1 MVVRAAQEQDYVGL
15 NTRRNAEAADAVCV
29 PMCVGVRNSYT
40 WVRAGEAT
48 TRNGRNCPSSVYH
61 TILKQLYQYENPWQ
75 HLALM
80 RCNQHVDAT
89 CHGVFKTVTRR
100 INDRYMIASDH
111 DINDDAEVCPH
122 QVSCPSRP

>member
-61 TILKQLYQYENPWQ
+61 TILKQLYGIRSIEYEK
-75 HLALM
+75 LKI
-80 RCNQHVDAT
+80 
-89 CHGVFKTVTRR
+89 HGSILR
-100 INDRYMIASDH
+100 
-111 DINDDAEVCPH
+111 
-122 QVSCPSRP
+122 